1 MKGNAMNNSIV
12 TIEDMTMAYHDA
24 PVLWD
29 VDIQIPA
36 GSRTAIIGPNG
47 AGKSTLLR
55 GILGLQR
62 PLSGKVLIDG
72 LPVKK
77 ALKKIAYIPQ
87 TGMVNW
93 HFPTNVLDVVLMG
106 RYNRIGWIR
115 RPGRRD
121 RQAAS
126 RAIEIMGL
134 TDLRHRQIAQLSGG
148 QRQHVFIARAIAQ
161 DAGIYLMDEPLAGV
175 DKKTESIIID
185 FIKTLQKEGRT
196 TIVVHHDL
204 NTLADYFD
212 HVVILNRN
220 VIAQGPVGD
229 VLTPANLERAMM
241 VGGSY
246 AQR

>member
-1 MKGNAMNNSIV
+1 MNNSIV

-72 LPVKK
+72 LPIKK

-87 TGMVNW
+87 TGTVNW

-121 RQAAS
+121 RQAAT

-134 TDLRHRQIAQLSGG
+134 TDLQHRQIAQLSGG
-148 QRQHVFIARAIAQ
+148 QRQRVFIARAIAQ

-175 DKKTESIIID
+175 DKKTEGIIID

-220 VIAQGPVGD
+220 VIAQGPVSD

-241 VGGSY
+241 VGGSC